1 MSDGMLQEI
10 LELERQIAA
19 ELVEARSRAESW
31 LAEQK
36 EEIDQQA
43 EIEKSKAAAAACC
56 LSEKKCQSARREEA
70 ERLVAMR
77 RQVRR
82 LRNLPDA
89 ALQEVLNHQLLRVL
103 GGRDDYPD
111 G

>member
-10 LELERQIAA
+10 LAIERQIVA
-19 ELVEARSRAESW
+19 ELTEARFLTESW

-43 EIEKSKAAAAACC
+43 EIEKGKAAALAGR
-56 LSEKKCQSARREEA
+56 LSEKKCQSARSEEA
-70 ERLVAMR
+70 ERLVTMR
-77 RQVRR
+77 NQVRQ
-82 LRNLPDA
+82 LRNLPDEL
-89 ALQEVLNHQLLRVL
+89 LQKVLSKQLFRVL
-103 GGRDDYPD
+103 GGCDDYPD